1 MLRSRRALR
10 TLPSWSRLGRDTS
23 LWTLATVV
31 GVSAF
36 GLLTSEASWLGA
48 TDDRVAAVA
57 VDTYGDFLRGVAAA
71 IGMLA
76 IVQWVLLTV
85 VAFGLVLLVDD
96 PKGQRPSRR
105 ARTRLIQVGI
115 ALLVTLVFWGYGA
128 SRHPGLFLGIL
139 ASSRLA
145 SLWTEAC
152 RFLGPLLAFSSLIG
166 YFVGAARARRSVQI
180 AFVALAG
187 LVGVG
192 VGRTTS
198 WAQTYKVPGPFSVTA
213 HAATSKRDEPLFADS
228 HAGTNVGAHA
238 AATPESSSEITSA
251 VGPRAVADTEASPSE
266 ASASLA
272 APSKKTRHV
281 VPARPANVLWIAVDS
296 LRPDKIDATNTPYL
310 ARLIAESIYFPN
322 TIVPMPRTGPSWTA
336 ALTSLSPLTS
346 GIETMFP
353 EAKRADVSA
362 VALPAYLG
370 AGGYRTMVVSEYAG
384 EFFRRVKL
392 GFDTEAVPR
401 AELMQISGQILLSRA
416 PLVLAQ
422 TGLVYSAG
430 PAWRSL
436 LPGAVE
442 ELVRGL
448 PNFSC
453 PEAIASDIRSFI
465 GAGPTPH
472 EPAFVLAFYSQP
484 HFPYTSSPAFAR
496 RYRVPGS
503 SAALAY
509 GRDVTS
515 DAPIA
520 SDVDRRQVDAL
531 YRAALAE
538 TDAAVEK
545 LMGELLKSGWLDDTI
560 IVLTADHGEGLYECA
575 ECVGHGD
582 NLHGMMTLRVPLAFH
597 LPARFTGAKPSVQ
610 SQYVSL
616 LDVYPTLADLVGLP
630 RLAIME
636 GTPLLTA
643 TGDVVAR
650 PAAPRV
656 HMVETGE
663 WLWTTAAVP
672 KDRIDYPPVTTLA
685 HLEGERIA
693 IDPKYSGVIRAAKH
707 RAAIRAP
714 YKLLYEPSRSG
725 VRWRLFDFEAD
736 PFDTKD
742 LAAEKPQVLSEL
754 KEALRRDVLRHA
766 NVLPVGDYF
775 ITRPP
780 GIPEDHW

>member
-1 MLRSRRALR
+1 MLRSQRALR
-10 TLPSWSRLGRDTS
+10 TLPSWLRLGRDTS

-31 GVSAF
+31 GVSGV
-36 GLLTSEASWLGA
+36 GLLTSDASWLGA

-57 VDTYGDFLRGVAAA
+57 VDTYGDFLRGVATA

-76 IVQWVLLTV
+76 IVQWVFLTV

-96 PKGQRPSRR
+96 PKGHRPSRR
-105 ARTRLIQVGI
+105 ARTRLVQLAI

-145 SLWTEAC
+145 SLWAEAC
-152 RFLGPLLAFSSLIG
+152 RFLGPLVACASVIG

-180 AFVALAG
+180 AFVVLAA

-192 VGRTTS
+192 VGRTTT
-198 WAQTYKVPGPFSVTA
+198 WTQKYKVPGPFSVTL
-213 HAATSKRDEPLFADS
+213 HAATPKDDEPLFADS
-228 HAGTNVGAHA
+228 DAGADA
-238 AATPESSSEITSA
+238 AATPPSGATGSGA
-251 VGPRAVADTEASPSE
+251 GPRAVADAGAGSWEPGGT
-266 ASASLA
+266 SLT
-272 APSKKTRHV
+272 APTKKAQRV
-281 VPARPANVLWIAVDS
+281 VPTRPVNVLWIAVDS
-296 LRPDKIDATNTPYL
+296 LRPDKIDKTNTPYL
-310 ARLIAESIYFPN
+310 AKLIEESVYFPN

-353 EAKRADVSA
+353 DAKRADVST

-370 AGGYRTMVVSEYAG
+370 AGGYRSMVVSEYAG

-422 TGLVYSAG
+422 TGLLYTAG

-448 PNFSC
+448 PNFSS
-453 PEAIASDIRSFI
+453 PQVIAGDIRSFI
-465 GAGPTPH
+465 EAGAETK
-472 EPAFVLAFYSQP
+472 EPSFVLAFYSQP
-484 HFPYTSSPAFAR
+484 HFPYTSSPAFSR

-503 SAALAY
+503 SPSLAY

-520 SDVDRRQVDAL
+520 TDVDRRQVDAL

-538 TDAAVEK
+538 TDAAVAK
-545 LMGELLKSGWLDDTI
+545 LMRELVKTGWLDDTI

-597 LPARFTGAKPSVQ
+597 LPARFADAKPSVQ

-616 LDVYPTLADLVGLP
+616 LDVYPTLTELIGLP

-636 GTPLLTA
+636 GMPLLTA
-643 TGDVVAR
+643 TGDIVAR
-650 PAAPRV
+650 PTQPRV

-693 IDPKYSGVIRAAKH
+693 IDPKYAGVIRAAKH

-742 LAAEKPQVLSEL
+742 LAADKPEILSEL
-754 KEALRRDVLRHA
+754 KAALRRDVLRHA

-775 ITRPP
+775 LTRPP